1 MINKRILILG
11 SSGMI
16 GSNLFKI
23 LFNDGYHVYGQI
35 NRNQIKNYFDK
46 KYLKNIVINKNIF
59 GFNELENMIQ
69 KLKPYYIINCV
80 GITKHNKNINNDLDV
95 LMCNSILP
103 HQLAAR
109 CKKFNFRLI
118 NISTDCVFS
127 GVNGNYTEKSMPDAN
142 DLYGKSKYL
151 GEVLENKNV
160 LNIRTSII
168 AREMFKKE
176 NLLEWFLIQKKSI
189 KGYKNAFFSG
199 LTAHELVSIL
209 QKYFFVNFKYGLFH
223 VGGNIISKYNLL
235 KIISNIYEKKID
247 IIPDYKIKIDRSLN
261 SKKFY
266 SITGYKSKSWETL
279 ISQMQR
285 NDLK

>member
-1 MINKRILILG
+1 MIDKRILILG

-23 LFNDGYHVYGQI
+23 LFNDGYQVYGQI
-35 NRNQIKNYFDK
+35 NRDQIKNHFDK
-46 KYLKNIVINKNIF
+46 KYHKNTVINKNIF
-59 GFNELENMIQ
+59 DFNELENMIQ
-69 KLKPYYIINCV
+69 KLKPDFIINCV
-80 GITKHNKNINNDLDV
+80 GIIKHNKNINNNLDV

-103 HQLAAR
+103 HQLSVR

-127 GVNGNYTEKSMPDAN
+127 GAKGNYTEKSISDAN

-151 GEVLENKNV
+151 GEVLDNKYV

-168 AREMFKKE
+168 AKELFKKE

-199 LTAHELVSIL
+199 LTAHELVYIL

-223 VGGNIISKYNLL
+223 VGGHTISKYKLL
-235 KIISNIYEKKID
+235 KIISNVYEKKID